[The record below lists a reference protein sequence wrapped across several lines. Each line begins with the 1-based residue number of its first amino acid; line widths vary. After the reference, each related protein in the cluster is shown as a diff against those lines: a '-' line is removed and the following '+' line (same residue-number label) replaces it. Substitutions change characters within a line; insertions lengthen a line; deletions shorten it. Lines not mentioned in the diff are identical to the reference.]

1 MRQSGKKNASN
12 IVFDAFLLTT
22 DLFFTPT
29 AIEK

>member
-1 MRQSGKKNASN
+1 MRQESAKNASN

-22 DLFFTPT
+22 DLFFTPA

>member
-1 MRQSGKKNASN
+1 MRQSGKTNASKT
-12 IVFDAFLLTT
+12 VFDAFLLTT